1 MGRVVLVALVVAL
14 TCAGGVAA
22 GRTASS
28 RDAPSLE
35 AYSGLGA
42 WISIYD
48 KSAWRDPEKALETLA
63 EHGVHT
69 LFLET
74 SNYRQRQAIVR
85 PSVVGAFIEAAHA
98 RNIDVVAWYLPS
110 LADTARDLRRSLAAV
125 QYITPDGDDSFDSF
139 ALDIEATVVRSIPRR
154 NALALQLA
162 AQLRAA
168 VPEDFP
174 LGAITIA
181 PVGASPSYW
190 PTFPFRGLS
199 RVTDVFLPMAYFTS
213 RTRGAANVRAYTAAN
228 VRLIRSEAGDPAFP
242 VHPIGG
248 LTPRATRAEVRAFVQ
263 AAGVCGAI
271 GGGLWE
277 FEQTTAAEWAELAPL
292 EAQPS
297 PETSVEGAAPPIC

>member
-1 MGRVVLVALVVAL
+1 MLVVA
-14 TCAGGVAA
+14 CSCVAGASAGGLARSA
-22 GRTASS
+22 PE
-28 RDAPSLE
+28 RDRPSLE

-48 KSAWRDPEKALETLA
+48 KRAWRDPEQAVETLA

-85 PSVVGAFIEAAHA
+85 PSVVGEFIEAAHA
-98 RNIDVVAWYLPS
+98 RNIDIVAWYLPS

-125 QYITPDGDDSFDSF
+125 EYVTPDGDDSFDSF

-154 NALALQLA
+154 NALTLLLA
-162 AQLRAA
+162 TQLRAA

-199 RVTDVFLPMAYFTS
+199 RVTDVFLPMAYFTA

-228 VRLIRSEAGDPAFP
+228 VRLIRAEARDPAFP

-248 LTPRATRAEVRAFVQ
+248 VAPRATRAEVRAFVQ
-263 AAGVCGAI
+263 AAGACGAI

-292 EAQPS
+292 EAAS
-297 PETSVEGAAPPIC
+297 SFETSADGGASPPIC